1 MENRK
6 NALLDA
12 LEKFIAQKPNLGP
25 ANYITWGD
33 NGNGRR
39 AYQADC
45 RKVAKDLE
53 HARTLIKHAR
63 GSQITADQILS
74 EATRRLTIRETPQG
88 FEVDFCQCQSFGMEY
103 RAAAASLLSSAF
115 WSYWWSPAS
124 TGETLRNTARAVFGR
139 AIERR
144 FFN

>member
-6 NALLDA
+6 DALLDA
-12 LEKFIAQKPNLGP
+12 LEKFIAQRPNLGP

-33 NGNGRR
+33 NGDGRR
-39 AYQADC
+39 AYRADC

-53 HARTLIKHAR
+53 HARTLIRHAR
-63 GSQITADQILS
+63 TSQITADQILS
-74 EATRRLTIRETPQG
+74 EATRRLTIRETPKG
-88 FEVDFCQCQSFGMEY
+88 FEVGYCPGQWFAMEY